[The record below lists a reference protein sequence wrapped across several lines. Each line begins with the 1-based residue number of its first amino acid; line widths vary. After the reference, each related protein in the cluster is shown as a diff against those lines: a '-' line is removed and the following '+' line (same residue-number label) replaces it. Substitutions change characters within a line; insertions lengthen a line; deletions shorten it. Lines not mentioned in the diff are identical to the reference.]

1 MKTDDHATDA
11 PRGGALR
18 NPMVWLIVGLPALV
32 IVAAFVTLAI
42 AIRSG
47 GSDALPDDV
56 KRTAQIQT
64 TDLGP
69 DAFAAAEKLSAVIRI
84 EERAIDILP
93 AGGELLKTDE
103 VRKRPVRLSLQH
115 PTRAADDREL
125 ELRPVAHGWRVD
137 DTLDLSHD
145 WRVQL
150 VGADGRWRLR
160 GRLPKAT
167 RATLLQPALE
177 SQAPAAA
184 DRTVGPSIDSSADA
198 SADPSVQSA
207 APARP

>member
-1 MKTDDHATDA
+1 MKTDDPATDA

-93 AGGELLKTDE
+93 ASGELLKTDD

-150 VGADGRWRLR
+150 VGADARWRLH

-167 RATLLQPALE
+167 RATLLQPALDT
-177 SQAPAAA
+177 Q
-184 DRTVGPSIDSSADA
+184 TSADA
-198 SADPSVQSA
+198 RAADAPAGEPSADPSASPA

>member
-1 MKTDDHATDA
+1 MNTDDHATDVR
-11 PRGGALR
+11 RGGALR

-32 IVAAFVTLAI
+32 IVAAFVTLAL

-93 AGGELLKTDE
+93 ASGELLKSDE

-125 ELRPVAHGWRVD
+125 ELRPVAHGWRAD
-137 DTLDLSHD
+137 ETLDIGHD
-145 WRVQL
+145 WRVQ
-150 VGADGRWRLR
+150 VIAADGRWRLH

-167 RATLLQPALE
+167 RATLLQPA
-177 SQAPAAA
+177 
-184 DRTVGPSIDSSADA
+184 IDAQTTD
-198 SADPSVQSA
+198 A
-207 APARP
+207 APAETPARP

>member
-1 MKTDDHATDA
+1 VNTDDHATDA
-11 PRGGALR
+11 RRAGALR

-32 IVAAFVTLAI
+32 IVAAFVTLAL

-64 TDLGP
+64 ADLGP

-93 AGGELLKTDE
+93 ASGELLKTDE
-103 VRKRPVRLSLQH
+103 VRKRPLRLSLQH
-115 PTRAADDREL
+115 PSRAAEDREL
-125 ELRPVAHGWRVD
+125 ELQPVAHGWRVEH
-137 DTLDLSHD
+137 TLDLSHD

-150 VGADGRWRLR
+150 VGADARWRLH

-167 RATLLQPALE
+167 RATLLQPALDP
-177 SQAPAAA
+177 QAAKAPEP
-184 DRTVGPSIDSSADA
+184 G
-198 SADPSVQSA
+198 

>member
-84 EERAIDILP
+84 EEHAIDILP
-93 AGGELLKTDE
+93 ASGELLKTDA

-150 VGADGRWRLR
+150 VGADARWRLH

-177 SQAPAAA
+177 TQTSADARAADAPAAA
-184 DRTVGPSIDSSADA
+184 TSAAPSA
-198 SADPSVQSA
+198 SPP

>member
-1 MKTDDHATDA
+1 MQNPH
-11 PRGGALR
+11 REGQHGGALR

-93 AGGELLKTDE
+93 ASGELLKTDE

-150 VGADGRWRLR
+150 VGADARWRLH

-177 SQAPAAA
+177 TQTSADARAAAAPAAA
-184 DRTVGPSIDSSADA
+184 T
-198 SADPSVQSA
+198 SA
-207 APARP
+207 APSASPPAPTRP

>member
-1 MKTDDHATDA
+1 MKTDDQATDA

-32 IVAAFVTLAI
+32 IVAAFVTLVL

-93 AGGELLKTDE
+93 ASGELLKTDE

-150 VGADGRWRLR
+150 VGADARWRLH

-177 SQAPAAA
+177 TQTSADARAAAAPAAA
-184 DRTVGPSIDSSADA
+184 T
-198 SADPSVQSA
+198 SA
-207 APARP
+207 APSASPPAPTRP